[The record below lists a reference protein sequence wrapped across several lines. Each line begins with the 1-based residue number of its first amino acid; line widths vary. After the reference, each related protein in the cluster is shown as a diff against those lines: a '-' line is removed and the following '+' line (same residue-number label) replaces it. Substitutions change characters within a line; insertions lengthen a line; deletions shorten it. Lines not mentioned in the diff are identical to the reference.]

1 MGENDFYPEKPE
13 LIEKVSKKNTRNTIF
28 SLLLFIIT
36 FSMIGSSDYTFI
48 FYLVSVLVIHELGH
62 FLFMKKFGYTNV
74 KMLFI
79 PLMGA
84 FVEGKKEEYHQKESL
99 IVLLAGPI
107 PGIILGLFLL
117 YFGVEWKLEWM
128 NDLAF
133 LFLFLNILNLL
144 PLDPLD
150 GGQILKL
157 LINKSPEL
165 FQLIFSFISSLIMI
179 GIGWYYELWLLV
191 IFGFIMGLRVRTVQ
205 KNYLIHKELNK
216 EKIDYNTNYKHL
228 TNKDF
233 AKIKQFVLDFTPAL
247 RKYMGQIDDE
257 TLNPIIADQVNNI
270 LVTPLKKNASLLF
283 KTIVLIIWLS
293 AFISP
298 FILINHLGFLKF

>member
-36 FSMIGSSDYTFI
+36 FSIIGSNDYTFI

-107 PGIILGLFLL
+107 PGIIFGLILL
-117 YFGVEWKLEWM
+117 YFGVEWKYEWM
-128 NDLAF
+128 SDLAF
-133 LFLFLNILNLL
+133 LFLFLNMLNLL

-205 KNYLIHKELNK
+205 KNYLIHKELSK
-216 EKIDYNTNYKHL
+216 EKINYNTNYKQL

-247 RKYMGQIDDE
+247 RKYIGQIDEE

-270 LVTPLKKNASLLF
+270 LVTPLKKNASISF
-283 KTIVLIIWLS
+283 KIFVLIIWIS

>member
-1 MGENDFYPEKPE
+1 
-13 LIEKVSKKNTRNTIF
+13 
-28 SLLLFIIT
+28 
-36 FSMIGSSDYTFI
+36 
-48 FYLVSVLVIHELGH
+48 
-62 FLFMKKFGYTNV
+62 
-74 KMLFI
+74 MLFI

-107 PGIILGLFLL
+107 PGIIVGLFLL

-205 KNYLIHKELNK
+205 KNYLIHKELSK
-216 EKIDYNTNYKHL
+216 EKINYNTNYKQL

-247 RKYMGQIDDE
+247 RKYIGQIDEE

-270 LVTPLKKNASLLF
+270 LVTPLKKNASILF
-283 KTIVLIIWLS
+283 KIFVLIIWIS

>member
-1 MGENDFYPEKPE
+1 MEENNFYPEKPE
-13 LIEKVSKKNTRNTIF
+13 LIEKVSEKNSKKTIF
-28 SLLLFIIT
+28 SLLLFVIT
-36 FSMIGSSDYTFI
+36 FSLIGTNDYSFI
-48 FYLVSVLVIHELGH
+48 FFLVSVIFIHELGH
-62 FLFMKKFGYTNV
+62 FLFMKKFRYTNV

-107 PGIILGLFLL
+107 PGIVLGLFLL
-117 YFGVEWKLEWM
+117 YFGVEWKIDWL
-128 NDLAF
+128 NDFAF
-133 LFLFLNILNLL
+133 LFLFLNLLNLL

-157 LINKSPEL
+157 LINKSTEL

-179 GIGWYYELWLLV
+179 GIGWYFELWLLV
-191 IFGFIMGLRVRTVQ
+191 IFGFIMGLRVRKIQ

-216 EKIDYNTNYKHL
+216 EKINYNTNYKLL
-228 TNKDF
+228 TNLDF
-233 AKIKQFVLDFTPAL
+233 AKIKEVVLDFTPAL
-247 RKYMGQIDDE
+247 RKYMSQIDDE
-257 TLNPIIADQVNNI
+257 TLNPIIADQVNNV
-270 LVTPLKKNASLLF
+270 LETPLKKNATILF
-283 KTIVLIIWLS
+283 KIIVLIIWFS

-298 FILINHLGFLKF
+298 FILINHLGLFKF

>member
-117 YFGVEWKLEWM
+117 
-128 NDLAF
+128 
-133 LFLFLNILNLL
+133 
-144 PLDPLD
+144 
-150 GGQILKL
+150 
-157 LINKSPEL
+157 
-165 FQLIFSFISSLIMI
+165 
-179 GIGWYYELWLLV
+179 
-191 IFGFIMGLRVRTVQ
+191 
-205 KNYLIHKELNK
+205 
-216 EKIDYNTNYKHL
+216 
-228 TNKDF
+228 
-233 AKIKQFVLDFTPAL
+233 
-247 RKYMGQIDDE
+247 
-257 TLNPIIADQVNNI
+257 
-270 LVTPLKKNASLLF
+270 
-283 KTIVLIIWLS
+283 
-293 AFISP
+293 
-298 FILINHLGFLKF
+298 

>member
-36 FSMIGSSDYTFI
+36 FSLIGSNDYTFI
-48 FYLVSVLVIHELGH
+48 FYLVSVLIIHELGH

-107 PGIILGLFLL
+107 PGIIVGLFLL
-117 YFGVEWKLEWM
+117 YYGVEWKLEWM

-191 IFGFIMGLRVRTVQ
+191 IFGFIMGLRVRTIQ

-216 EKIDYNTNYKHL
+216 DKINYNINYKQL

-247 RKYMGQIDDE
+247 RKYIGQIDEE

-270 LVTPLKKNASLLF
+270 LVTPLKKNASILF
-283 KTIVLIIWLS
+283 KVFVLIIWIS

-298 FILINHLGFLKF
+298 FILINHLGFLEF

>member
-13 LIEKVSKKNTRNTIF
+13 LIEKVSKKNTKKTLF
-28 SLLLFIIT
+28 SLLLFILT
-36 FSMIGSSDYTFI
+36 FSLIGSNDYSFI
-48 FYLVSVLVIHELGH
+48 FFLVSVLIIHELGH

-117 YFGVEWKLEWM
+117 YFGVEWKIEWM
-128 NDLAF
+128 RDLAF
-133 LFLFLNILNLL
+133 LFIFLNILNLI

-179 GIGWYYELWLLV
+179 GIGWYFELWLLV
-191 IFGFIMGLRVRTVQ
+191 IFGFIMGLRVRAIQ

-216 EKIDYNTNYKHL
+216 EKINYSTNYELL

-233 AKIKQFVLDFTPAL
+233 AKIKQLVLDFTPAL

-283 KTIVLIIWLS
+283 KIIVLIIWLS